1 MKFVVYTGS
10 TCIRRSVACL
20 LGLWLALSAAAQ
32 PVTVRSL
39 GSTPQGDVLEVV
51 AQWAR
56 PLASALD
63 SAGVTALSWKAV
75 VAATG
80 GAWETSETIWLPAPV
95 TPRVEIVAA
104 DYEEVPLALGAEGA
118 SLAAWLNQPP
128 VEVVGV
134 GMERRRP
141 AATLSVRLLVYDE
154 ARQMLRRYR
163 RVQVRLRHPVA
174 QTSVLGTGLRPSNN
188 PHLQVTRS
196 VLADGAIVKFPVR
209 EEGIYRIDRAALA
222 ELLALVGRSVD
233 EIDPRQLQ
241 LYGNGGRPLPA
252 LNSAPRPADLIEN
265 PVWGVGLDD
274 GSFDEGDALIFYAAG
289 VQGWTYNAQRG
300 EWEHYTHP
308 FSNANYYFLKVGERA
323 GRRIET
329 IPFPNAPD
337 AQPVAQ
343 LTGRYVVDPEDFL
356 WSKEGIAE
364 GKGSGLT
371 WVSVPIS
378 PAGRLRILEGVT
390 PPGLTAGT
398 VTYRARVAIQS
409 NPAAYAV
416 FVSRG
421 QELARA
427 SAGVVFPDPESP
439 VARATEVT
447 FTQALAT
454 ATPLELEMTLT
465 NPGGDPRAA
474 LEWLRVFYPMRLVAT
489 DGYLRFF
496 TPPGQTGTF
505 EFLLEGFAETP
516 QVWDVTEPGTVH
528 RLEVQAT
535 SGGYRVQVVCNDPER
550 PRELVAFTPGAV
562 RPLDP
567 SGARRVPSQ
576 NLHGIDFYPDLAIV
590 TADTFRVYAEQ
601 LAEHRRGQGLRV
613 VVATVEQIYNE
624 FSGGVPDMRAV
635 RDYLKFLYDRAPD
648 ESSLLRYA
656 LLFGDGHYNYRELW
670 QKPTLKNWVP
680 PYETVDSYHPIN
692 SYTSDDYFGLLDDD
706 EGLWPDYGAGAYSTE
721 RLDLGIGRLPVQTP
735 EEAQQVID
743 KIFRYESPATYGPW
757 RMRYTFVADD
767 GPTGVAAQQ
776 NDLDLHVQNIDVV
789 AEEVKQYFP
798 TIDVQKIYAVS
809 YPRVFMGIWRIP
821 NARRDILRALE
832 EGTLVIN
839 YSGHGSSDVLAQEE
853 IFTRDD
859 AAALTN
865 RDRLAIFITATC
877 TWGRWDMT
885 EAQSGGEVL
894 LLNPNGGAVA
904 VFSAVRLVYTSA
916 DTSVLNVGLNRM
928 LNKYLFRPEADGQMP
943 RLGDALRRMKNTRAG
958 LQNNNRRFNL
968 LGDPTLR
975 IGFPHRR
982 VVVESI
988 NDQAPDLAQPVPMR
1002 ALERVTVRG
1011 YVQDVAGQL
1020 DPGFNGVATLTVFD
1034 AERQKPLPYWR
1045 YMPTPYYLV
1054 REDLIW
1060 RGQVDVQNGR
1070 FAATFVVP
1078 KDILYSN
1085 RRGRISAYAYNA
1097 ETHAAGY
1104 TEGFVVGGTAA
1115 SIPDDREGPEIRLY
1129 LNDTTFVSGGLVP
1142 PNPRLIVQLYDA
1154 SGINTVGAGLG
1165 HELLL
1170 IIDGDEARA
1179 QNLSSAF
1186 RSEPNSYQ
1194 RGRVEWT
1201 LTDLTPGPHTLTV
1214 RAWDVLNNVST
1225 ASLDFIVSDDSRL
1238 ELRNVFNYPNPTTGP
1253 TRFVFEHNQPAG
1265 TPARVQLRIY
1275 TLAGRPVRTLDGIE
1289 TLPTGVLPANLVMI
1303 PWDGRDEDR
1312 DPLATGIYL
1321 YRLRVEIERPDGSRQ
1336 VAEHI
1341 DRLAIIR

>member
-1 MKFVVYTGS
+1 MKIAYTWYKR
-10 TCIRRSVACL
+10 IRGGVACL
-20 LGLWLALSAAAQ
+20 LSSWLVLSAPAQ
-32 PVTVRSL
+32 PIEIRSV
-39 GSTPQGDVLEVV
+39 GSTSQEDVLEIM
-51 AQWAR
+51 AHWRR
-56 PLASALD
+56 PLVAALD
-63 SAGVTALSWKAV
+63 SAGVQTLSWKALS
-75 VAATG
+75 AATVG
-80 GAWETSETIWLPAPV
+80 VWETSETIQLPTLMP
-95 TPRVEIVAA
+95 PRIEIIAA
-104 DYEEVPLALGAEGA
+104 DYEEVPLALDAQGAP
-118 SLAAWLNQPP
+118 LAAWLNQPP
-128 VEVVGV
+128 VEVIGV

-141 AATLSVRLLVYDE
+141 AGTLSVRLLVYDE
-154 ARQMLRRYR
+154 ARQVLRRYR
-163 RVQVRLRHPVA
+163 RLQVRLRYLRS
-174 QTSVLGTGLRPSNN
+174 QTSVLGEWLQPSSN
-188 PHLQVTRS
+188 PHGQVTRS
-196 VLADGAIVKFPVR
+196 VLADGVIIKFPVR
-209 EEGIYRIDRAALA
+209 EEGLYRIDRAKLA
-222 ELLALVGRSVD
+222 ELLALVGRSVN

-252 LNSAPRPADLIEN
+252 LNSASRPVDLIEN
-265 PVWGVGLDD
+265 PVWRIGFDD
-274 GSFDEGDALIFYAAG
+274 GSFDAGDALIFYATG
-289 VQGWTYNAQRG
+289 VQGWTYNTQRG

-308 FSNANYYFLKVGERA
+308 FSNENYYFLKLGDRE
-323 GRRIET
+323 GRQIET
-329 IPFPNAPD
+329 TPFPDAPD
-337 AQPVAQ
+337 AQRVAS
-343 LTGRYVVDPEDFL
+343 LTGRYVVDPEEFL

-371 WVSVPIS
+371 WGSVPIS
-378 PAGRLRILEGVT
+378 PAGRLRILERVVL
-390 PPGLTAGT
+390 PGLMGGT
-398 VTYRARVAIQS
+398 ITYRARVAIQS

-421 QELARA
+421 QELGRV
-427 SAGVVFPDPESP
+427 SAGVTFPDPESP
-439 VARATEVT
+439 VARVTEVT

-474 LEWLRVFYPMRLVAT
+474 LEWLRVFYPMQLVASNN
-489 DGYLRFF
+489 YLRFF
-496 TPPGQTGTF
+496 TPPGQIGTF
-505 EFLLEGFAETP
+505 EFLLAGFEETP
-516 QVWDVTEPGTVH
+516 QVWEVTEPSAIR
-528 RLEVQAT
+528 RLEVRSA
-535 SGGYRVQVVCNDPER
+535 SGGYRVQVVCNDPAR
-550 PRELVAFTPGAV
+550 PCELVAFTLAAV
-562 RPLDP
+562 RTLDP
-567 SGARRVPSQ
+567 SDAQQVPNQ
-576 NLHGIDFYPDLAIV
+576 NLHGIDFYPELAIL
-590 TADTFRVYAEQ
+590 TADTFRVYAER
-601 LAEHRRGQGLRV
+601 LAEHRRQQGLRV

-624 FSGGVPDMRAV
+624 FSGGVPDMRAL
-635 RDYLKFLYDRAPD
+635 RDYLKFLYDRAPN
-648 ESSLLRYA
+648 ESALLRYA
-656 LLFGDGHYNYRELW
+656 LLLGDGHYNYRELW
-670 QKPTLKNWVP
+670 RKPTLKNWVP

-692 SYTSDDYFGLLDDD
+692 SYTSDDYFGLLDDN

-735 EEAQQVID
+735 EDAQQVLD
-743 KIFRYESPATYGPW
+743 KIFRYERPDTYGPW
-757 RMRYTFVADD
+757 RLRYTFVADD

-798 TIDVQKIYAVS
+798 FIDVHKIYAVS

-821 NARRDILRALE
+821 DARRDILRVLD

-839 YSGHGSSDVLAQEE
+839 YSGHGGSNGLAQEE
-853 IFTRDD
+853 ILTKDD
-859 AAALTN
+859 VAALAN

-885 EAQSGGEVL
+885 ETQSGGEVL

-904 VFSAVRLVYTSA
+904 IFGAVRLVYTSA
-916 DTSVLNVGLNRM
+916 DTTALNVGLNRM
-928 LNKYLFRPEADGQMP
+928 LNKYLFRPEPDGQMP
-943 RLGDALRRMKNTRAG
+943 RLGDVLRRTKNTQAG

-975 IGFPHRR
+975 VGFPHRR

-988 NDQAPDLAQPVPMR
+988 GDQRPDPEQPVWMR

-1011 YVQDVAGQL
+1011 YVQNGPGQV
-1020 DPGFNGVATLTVFD
+1020 DADFQGIATLTVFD
-1034 AERQKPLPYWR
+1034 AERQKSLPYWR

-1060 RGQVDVQNGR
+1060 RGQGDVRNGR
-1070 FAATFVVP
+1070 FVATFVVP

-1085 RRGRISAYAYNA
+1085 RHGRLSVYAYNA
-1097 ETHAAGY
+1097 ATHAAGY

-1142 PNPRLIVQLYDA
+1142 PNPRLIVQLCDA

-1186 RSEPNSYQ
+1186 QSAPKSYQ
-1194 RGRVEWT
+1194 CGRLEWT
-1201 LTDLTPGPHTLTV
+1201 LTDLEPGPHTLTV
-1214 RAWDVLNNVST
+1214 RAWDVLNNVNN
-1225 ASLDFIVSDDSRL
+1225 ASLDFIISDDRRL

-1275 TLAGRPVRTLDGIE
+1275 TLAGRSVRTLEGIE
-1289 TLPTGVLPANLVMI
+1289 TLPTGVLPANLVVI
-1303 PWDGRDEDR
+1303 PWDGRDEDA

-1321 YRLRVEIERPDGSRQ
+1321 YRLRVEIERPDGSPQ
-1336 VAEHI
+1336 VVEHV

>member
-1 MKFVVYTGS
+1 MYTFQRRMRGS
-10 TCIRRSVACL
+10 AACL
-20 LGLWLALSAAAQ
+20 LVFFWLALGAIAQ

-39 GSTPQGDVLEVV
+39 GHTLQEEVLEVV
-51 AQWAR
+51 AHWSR
-56 PLASALD
+56 PLAVALD
-63 SAGVTALSWKAV
+63 SAGVQELSWKAI
-75 VAATG
+75 VAATD
-80 GAWETSETIWLPAPV
+80 GAWETSETVWLPAQIM
-95 TPRVEIVAA
+95 PRLELLAA
-104 DYEEVPLALGAEGA
+104 DYEEVPLPSGPRSA
-118 SLAAWLNQPP
+118 SLVAWLSQPP
-128 VEVVGV
+128 VELVGI

-141 AATLSVRLLVYDE
+141 AGTLNARLLVYDE
-154 ARQMLRRYR
+154 ARQVLRRYR
-163 RVQVRLRHPVA
+163 RLQVRLRYPVA
-174 QTSVLGTGLRPSNN
+174 RPSVLETGLRPANN

-196 VLADGAIVKFPVR
+196 VLADGAIVKFPIQ
-209 EEGIYRIDRAALA
+209 EEGLYRIDRTTLA
-222 ELLALVGRSVD
+222 ELLARVGRSVD

-241 LYGNGGRPLPA
+241 LFGNGGRPLPA
-252 LNSAPRPADLIEN
+252 LNSAPRPVDLIEN
-265 PVWGVGLDD
+265 PVWRIGLDD

-308 FSNANYYFLKVGERA
+308 FSNANYYFLKIGDRP

-329 IPFPNAPD
+329 MPFPDAPD
-337 AQPVAQ
+337 ARPIRQ
-343 LTGRYVVDPEDFL
+343 LVGRYVVDPEDFL

-378 PAGRLRILEGVT
+378 PAGRLRILENVV

-398 VTYRARVAIQS
+398 LTYRARVAIRS
-409 NPAAYAV
+409 NPVAYAV

-421 QELARA
+421 QELARVA
-427 SAGVVFPDPESP
+427 AGVTFPDPESP

-454 ATPLELEMTLT
+454 ATPLDLEMTLT

-474 LEWLRVFYPMRLVAT
+474 LEWLRLFYPMRLVAT
-489 DGYLRFF
+489 EDYLRFF

-505 EFLLEGFAETP
+505 EFLLEGFQEMP
-516 QVWDVTEPGTVH
+516 QVWDVTEPGAIH
-528 RLEVQAT
+528 RLEVRSAP
-535 SGGYRVQVVCNDPER
+535 GGYRVQVVCNDPER
-550 PRELVAFTPGAV
+550 PCELVAFTPAAV

-567 SGARRVPSQ
+567 SGAQRVPNQ
-576 NLHGIDFYPDLAIV
+576 NLHGIDFYPDLAII

-601 LAEHRRGQGLRV
+601 LAEHRRRQGLRV

-648 ESSLLRYA
+648 ETSLLRYA
-656 LLFGDGHYNYRELW
+656 LLFGDGHYNYRERW

-692 SYTSDDYFGLLDDD
+692 SYTSDDYFGLLDDN
-706 EGLWPDYGAGAYSTE
+706 EGLWIDYGAGAYSTE

-735 EEAQQVID
+735 EEAQQVLD
-743 KIFRYESPATYGPW
+743 KIFRYESPQTYGPW
-757 RMRYTFVADD
+757 RLRYTFVADD

-789 AEEVKQYFP
+789 AEEVKQFFP
-798 TIDVQKIYAVS
+798 TIDVQKIYALS

-821 NARRDILRALE
+821 DARRDILRVLE
-832 EGTLVIN
+832 EGTLVFN

-853 IFTRDD
+853 IFTRED

-865 RDRLAIFITATC
+865 RDRLAVFITATC

-885 EAQSGGEVL
+885 EKQSGGEIL
-894 LLNPNGGAVA
+894 LLNPNGGAIA
-904 VFSAVRLVYTSA
+904 VFSAVRLVYTSP

-928 LNKYLFRPEADGQMP
+928 LNKYLFRPEPDGQMP

-975 IGFPHRR
+975 LGFPYRR

-988 NDQAPDLAQPVPMR
+988 NGQAPDPEQPVPMR
-1002 ALERVTVRG
+1002 ALERVTVQG
-1011 YVQDVAGQL
+1011 YVQDAAGQI
-1020 DPGFNGVATLTVFD
+1020 DASFHGVATLTVFD

-1060 RGQVDVQNGR
+1060 RGQVDVRNGR

-1085 RRGRISAYAYNA
+1085 RHGRLSVYAFNT
-1097 ETHAAGY
+1097 EDHAAGA

-1142 PNPRLIVQLYDA
+1142 PNPRLIVELYDA

-1179 QNLSSAF
+1179 QNLSRAFQSA
-1186 RSEPNSYQ
+1186 PNSYQ

-1201 LTDLTPGPHTLTV
+1201 LTDLEPGPHTLTV

-1225 ASLDFIVSDDSRL
+1225 ASLDFIISDDQKL

-1265 TPARVQLRIY
+1265 TPARVQLRIF
-1275 TLAGRPVRTLDGIE
+1275 TLSGRPVRTLDGIE
-1289 TLPTGVLPANLVMI
+1289 TLPTGMLPANLVVI
-1303 PWDGRDEDR
+1303 PWDGRDEDA

-1321 YRLRVEIERPDGSRQ
+1321 YRLRVEVERPDGTRQ

>member
-1 MKFVVYTGS
+1 M
-10 TCIRRSVACL
+10 ACL
-20 LGLWLALSAAAQ
+20 LACGLVLAVAAQ
-32 PVTVRSL
+32 PVEIRSL
-39 GSTPQGDVLEVV
+39 DRAPQGEVLEVV
-51 AQWAR
+51 AHWSQ
-56 PLASALD
+56 PLAAALD
-63 SAGVTALSWKAV
+63 SAGVQTLSWQAV

-80 GAWETSETIWLPAPV
+80 GAWETSETVWLPILAA
-95 TPRVEIVAA
+95 PRVDLIAA
-104 DYEEVPLALGAEGA
+104 DYEEVPLRLDEQGA

-141 AATLSVRLLVYDE
+141 AGTLSARLLVYDE
-154 ARQMLRRYR
+154 ARQVLRRYR
-163 RVQVRLRHPVA
+163 RLQVRLRYPVA
-174 QTSVLGTGLRPSNN
+174 QASVLGTGLQPADN
-188 PHLQVTRS
+188 PHLQVTQS
-196 VLADGAIVKFPVR
+196 VLAEGLIVKFPVR
-209 EEGIYRIDRAALA
+209 EEGLYRIDRATLA

-233 EIDPRQLQ
+233 EIDPRRLQ

-252 LNSAPRPADLIEN
+252 LNSAPRPVDLIEN
-265 PVWGVGLDD
+265 PVWRVGLDD

-289 VQGWTYNAQRG
+289 VQGWRYNAQHG

-308 FSNANYYFLKVGERA
+308 FSNANYYFLKIGAQA
-323 GRRIET
+323 GRQIAT
-329 IPFPNAPD
+329 LPFPDAPD
-337 AQPVAQ
+337 ARPVTQ

-378 PAGRLRILEGVT
+378 PAGRLRILEGVL

-409 NPAAYAV
+409 NPAAYV
-416 FVSRG
+416 RFISRG
-421 QELARA
+421 QELARV
-427 SAGVVFPDPESP
+427 SAGVTFPDPESP
-439 VARATEVT
+439 VARAAEVT

-454 ATPLELEMTLT
+454 AAPLELEMTLT

-489 DGYLRFF
+489 EDYLRFF

-505 EFLLEGFAETP
+505 AFLLEGFSEPP
-516 QVWDVTEPGTVH
+516 QVWDVTDPGTIV
-528 RLEVQAT
+528 RLEVRPAP
-535 SGGYRVQVVCNDPER
+535 GGYRVQVVCNDPER
-550 PRELVAFTPGAV
+550 PRELVAFTPAAV

-567 SGARRVPSQ
+567 AGARRVPNQ
-576 NLHGIDFYPDLAIV
+576 NLHGIDFYPDLAII

-601 LAEHRRGQGLRV
+601 LAEHRRRQGLRV

-692 SYTSDDYFGLLDDD
+692 SYTSDDYFGLLDDN
-706 EGLWPDYGAGAYSTE
+706 EGLWIDYGAGAYSTE

-735 EEAQQVID
+735 EEAQQILT
-743 KIFRYESPATYGPW
+743 KIFRYESPETYGPW
-757 RMRYTFVADD
+757 RLRYTFVADD

-789 AEEVKQYFP
+789 AEEVKQFFP
-798 TIDVQKIYAVS
+798 AIDVQKIYAVS

-821 NARRDILRALE
+821 DARRDILRVLE
-832 EGTLVIN
+832 EGTLVFN

-853 IFTRDD
+853 IFTKED
-859 AAALTN
+859 AAALSN

-885 EAQSGGEVL
+885 ETQSGGEVL

-904 VFSAVRLVYTSA
+904 VFSAVRLVYTSP

-928 LNKYLFRPEADGQMP
+928 LNRYLLQPEPDGQMP

-975 IGFPHRR
+975 IGFPSRR
-982 VVVESI
+982 LVVESI
-988 NDQAPDLAQPVPMR
+988 NNQPPDPEQPVPMR
-1002 ALERVTVRG
+1002 ALERVTVQG
-1011 YVQDVAGQL
+1011 YVQEATGQP
-1020 DPGFNGVATLTVFD
+1020 DASFDGVVTLTVFD

-1060 RGQVDVQNGR
+1060 RGQVDVRGGR
-1070 FAATFVVP
+1070 FTATFVVP

-1085 RRGRISAYAYNA
+1085 RHGRISAYAHNF
-1097 ETHAAGY
+1097 ESHAAGF

-1115 SIPDDREGPEIRLY
+1115 SIPDDRDGPEIRLY

-1142 PNPRLIVQLYDA
+1142 PNPRLIVHLYDA

-1201 LTDLTPGPHTLTV
+1201 LTDLEPGPHTLTV

-1225 ASLDFIVSDDSRL
+1225 ASLDFIISDDEQL

-1265 TPARVQLRIY
+1265 TPARVQVRIY

-1289 TLPTGVLPANLVMI
+1289 TLPTGVLPANMVII
-1303 PWDGRDEDR
+1303 PWDGRDEDA

-1336 VAEHI
+1336 VAEHM